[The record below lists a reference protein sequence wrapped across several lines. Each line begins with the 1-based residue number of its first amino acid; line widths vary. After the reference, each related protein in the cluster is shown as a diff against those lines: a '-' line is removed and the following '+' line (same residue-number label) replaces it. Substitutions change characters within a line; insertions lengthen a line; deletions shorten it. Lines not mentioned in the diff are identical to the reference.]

1 MVFANGVS
9 KVKRVKAHELCSRL
23 QPITIFEITS
33 IRWLKNSMKHYNK
46 MLIDTLE

>member
-9 KVKRVKAHELCSRL
+9 KVKRVIALELCSRL

-33 IRWLKNSMKHYNK
+33 TRF
-46 MLIDTLE
+46 LESFYKIFFV